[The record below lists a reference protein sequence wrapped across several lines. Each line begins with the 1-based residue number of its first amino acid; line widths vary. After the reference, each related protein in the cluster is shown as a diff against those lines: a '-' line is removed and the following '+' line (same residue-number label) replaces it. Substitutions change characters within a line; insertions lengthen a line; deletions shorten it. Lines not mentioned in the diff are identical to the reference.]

1 MKLKFIQFKALIALV
16 TGMTGI
22 TNCAERFSGSKL
34 HQAAMHGN
42 SKKIK
47 SLLDSG
53 ADVNF
58 LDADGRT
65 ALDVAVFNNHFLVIE
80 CLIRAKADMRIAGDA
95 HNNNP
100 LHLASVNG
108 NAAVIKLLL
117 KHAPSDLLDKPDK
130 YGNTPLMMAMG
141 NGNKNLV
148 LDLLQKGANPRRY
161 NLEGDGILHSAVMTL
176 GSTEAVEACLEIEGA
191 ACDLNRLNSR
201 GLSPLDRA
209 ILKNNFP
216 IAKLYLEKGAI
227 VNSPPN
233 VTNSLHRAAATNFS
247 DIHLMFSANLINS
260 QDENGCTP
268 LLFAVQNGQAEVVAK
283 LLQAG
288 ADCKYIN
295 KKQESLLMAM
305 NHQACLPTTRNIAE
319 LLLEAGAN
327 LDTATFTTACKKG
340 NLPLLQAFTS
350 KRKIPLIMLNW
361 GLTLSTDTNNI
372 ECAKFLTVQRDAA
385 SILLSTEDPEMP
397 ELIPIPARLHGDFA
411 GSASGGF

>member
-34 HQAAMHGN
+34 HQAAMLGN

-47 SLLDSG
+47 SLLDSRT
-53 ADVNF
+53 DVNF

-216 IAKLYLEKGAI
+216 IAKLYL
-227 VNSPPN
+227 
-233 VTNSLHRAAATNFS
+233 
-247 DIHLMFSANLINS
+247 
-260 QDENGCTP
+260 
-268 LLFAVQNGQAEVVAK
+268 
-283 LLQAG
+283 
-288 ADCKYIN
+288 
-295 KKQESLLMAM
+295 
-305 NHQACLPTTRNIAE
+305 
-319 LLLEAGAN
+319 
-327 LDTATFTTACKKG
+327 
-340 NLPLLQAFTS
+340 
-350 KRKIPLIMLNW
+350 
-361 GLTLSTDTNNI
+361 
-372 ECAKFLTVQRDAA
+372 
-385 SILLSTEDPEMP
+385 
-397 ELIPIPARLHGDFA
+397 
-411 GSASGGF
+411 